1 MIAYCLFWGSTSSA
15 VSSIFGLP
23 LKPLLSL
30 PAVGTILSPFFRLQA
45 MALLAL
51 PLMLFPMENIR
62 MPKILG
68 YLLYPLH
75 LLVLWGL
82 EQIL

>member
-1 MIAYCLFWGSTSSA
+1 
-15 VSSIFGLP
+15 
-23 LKPLLSL
+23 
-30 PAVGTILSPFFRLQA
+30 VGTILSPFFRLQA